1 MVQATLQALP
11 TGFGPAP
18 APIDRSRETRAFGD
32 DTGTPHHE
40 QLPSTSLLIH
50 SKQYRVTGTLGEGGM
65 GSVYRA
71 YDPVLERDV
80 ALKVMKQGLPG
91 EARQRF
97 RQEAMYGA
105 RLSHPNLARVYDLG
119 FWPDRGIDWFA
130 MEYLEGRD
138 LEILLTRARQR
149 GMRFSL
155 RFAVDVFDG
164 VLDALQHAHDQGLVH
179 RDVKPGNIFVGRQ
192 RHRDRVWAK
201 LLDFGVAVDVGK
213 DDGGTAEVCGD
224 PRYIAPEQAMGSDDL
239 DGRTDVYAAGMSLFE
254 ALTGRHP
261 FEDLVGSHHQALL
274 EAQCTRDA
282 PPVGPMLPDLPPAI
296 RCAMDVIVAKACAKD
311 PADRFESA
319 AAMRVAMLDV
329 VDNPRLRSRQ

>member
-1 MVQATLQALP
+1 MVQATLQPLVAP
-11 TGFGPAP
+11 PGPAP
-18 APIDRSRETRAFGD
+18 APVDRARETRAFGD
-32 DTGTPHHE
+32 ESATPHHDE
-40 QLPSTSLLIH
+40 VPSSALLIH

-65 GSVYRA
+65 GNVYRA

-80 ALKVMKQGLPG
+80 ALKVMKHGLPG

-130 MEYLEGRD
+130 MEYLQGRD
-138 LEILLTRARQR
+138 LEVLLTRARER

-164 VLDALQHAHDQGLVH
+164 VLDALDHAHREGLVH

-201 LLDFGVAVDVGK
+201 LLDFGVAVDVRG
-213 DDGGTAEVCGD
+213 DGRGVAEICGD
-224 PRYIAPEQAMGSDDL
+224 PRYIAPEQALGSDEL

-254 ALTGRHP
+254 TLTGRHP
-261 FEDLVGSHHQALL
+261 FQDLVGAHHEMLL
-274 EAQCTRDA
+274 EAQCTREV
-282 PPVGPMLPDLPPAI
+282 PQVGQYLPDLPASL
-296 RCAMDVIVAKACAKD
+296 RCAMDVIVDKACAKD

-319 AAMRVAMLDV
+319 ATMRVALLDAV
-329 VDNPRLRSRQ
+329 GDSRPAAR